1 MRRVVS
7 AAIAAAA
14 VAGLAGI
21 RGFGQEERV
30 ARAFEHP
37 RECSD
42 GTLRGNYGIQIQG
55 ARPAGPGVTETVI
68 GVVMRTYDGEG
79 GFTQVANLHGS
90 VTGAAIDVAGAGTY
104 EVSPDCT
111 GRTLVVAGPITIE
124 DRLVIVDS
132 GNEVRSATVSP
143 APSMVT
149 GVQLRVR
156 ER

>member
-7 AAIAAAA
+7 AVIATAA
-14 VAGLAGI
+14 VAGLAGV
-21 RGFGQEERV
+21 RGFGQEERLV
-30 ARAFEHP
+30 KAFERH
-37 RECSD
+37 RCSEETLY
-42 GTLRGNYGIQIQG
+42 GTYGIQIQG
-55 ARPAGPGVTETVI
+55 TRPAGPGVTESVI

-90 VTGAAIDVAGAGTY
+90 LTGATLDVAGSGTY
-104 EVSPDCT
+104 EVNADCT
-111 GRTLVVAGPITIE
+111 GRTLVVAGPVTIE
-124 DRLVIVDS
+124 DRLVIVDY
-132 GNEVRSATVSP
+132 GNEVRSATVNP